1 MQKSASEIADAI
13 YNTQTFQD
21 TLNAID
27 ADMLGDY
34 YRIDAADLSDSKVY
48 VSGSFSTAEE
58 IAVFQASSS
67 DAVENIKKA
76 IDTRL
81 EDLKLAF
88 ENYVPGEMTKI
99 NNPVLVTKGTTVVL
113 VLADDTASVS
123 DQINELRNKK
133 ERGFLCPLS
142 WVIIVLILAMAVII
156 MRRGTPRQ
164 GVSILPL
171 ALVPFGYLIAGPISR
186 WLDGFSLRSV
196 PICSVC
202 LLP

>member
-1 MQKSASEIADAI
+1 MKTKVMSVVCVLALLLTLTACGGSDSQPQKSAAEIADAI
-13 YNTQTFQD
+13 YSTQTFQD

-27 ADMLGDY
+27 ADMLGHY
-34 YRIDAADLSDSKVY
+34 YRIDAADLTDSKVY

-99 NNPVLVTKGTTVVL
+99 NDPVLITKGTTVVL
-113 VLADDTASVS
+113 VLADDTAAVS
-123 DQINELRNKK
+123 DQVNELLK
-133 ERGFLCPLS
+133 
-142 WVIIVLILAMAVII
+142 
-156 MRRGTPRQ
+156 
-164 GVSILPL
+164 
-171 ALVPFGYLIAGPISR
+171 
-186 WLDGFSLRSV
+186 
-196 PICSVC
+196 
-202 LLP
+202 

>member
-1 MQKSASEIADAI
+1 MKTKVMSVVCVLALLLTLTACGGSDSQPQKSAAEIADAI
-13 YNTQTFQD
+13 YSTQTFQD

-34 YRIDAADLSDSKVY
+34 YRIDAADLTDSKVY

-99 NNPVLVTKGTTVVL
+99 NDPVLITKGTTVVL
-113 VLADDTASVS
+113 VLADDTAAVS
-123 DQINELRNKK
+123 DQVNELLK
-133 ERGFLCPLS
+133 
-142 WVIIVLILAMAVII
+142 
-156 MRRGTPRQ
+156 
-164 GVSILPL
+164 
-171 ALVPFGYLIAGPISR
+171 
-186 WLDGFSLRSV
+186 
-196 PICSVC
+196 
-202 LLP
+202 

>member
-1 MQKSASEIADAI
+1 MKTKVLSIVCAFVFLLTLTACGGSSSEVQKSVSEIADAI

-67 DAVENIKKA
+67 DAVEN
-76 IDTRL
+76 
-81 EDLKLAF
+81 LKLAF

-123 DQINELRNKK
+123 DQINELLK
-133 ERGFLCPLS
+133 
-142 WVIIVLILAMAVII
+142 
-156 MRRGTPRQ
+156 
-164 GVSILPL
+164 
-171 ALVPFGYLIAGPISR
+171 
-186 WLDGFSLRSV
+186 
-196 PICSVC
+196 
-202 LLP
+202 

>member
-1 MQKSASEIADAI
+1 MKTKVMSVVCVLALLLTLTACGGSDSQPQKSAAEIADAI
-13 YNTQTFQD
+13 YSTQTFQD

-27 ADMLGDY
+27 SDMLGDY
-34 YRIDAADLSDSKVY
+34 YRIDASDLTDSKVY

-99 NNPVLVTKGTTVVL
+99 NDPVLITKGTTVVL
-113 VLADDTASVS
+113 VLADDTAAVS
-123 DQINELRNKK
+123 DQVNELLK
-133 ERGFLCPLS
+133 
-142 WVIIVLILAMAVII
+142 
-156 MRRGTPRQ
+156 
-164 GVSILPL
+164 
-171 ALVPFGYLIAGPISR
+171 
-186 WLDGFSLRSV
+186 
-196 PICSVC
+196 
-202 LLP
+202 

>member
-1 MQKSASEIADAI
+1 MKTKVMSVVCVLALLLSLTACGGSDSQPQKSAAEIADAI
-13 YNTQTFQD
+13 YSTQTFQD

-34 YRIDAADLSDSKVY
+34 YRIDAADLTDSKVY
-48 VSGSFSTAEE
+48 VSGSFSTVEE

-99 NNPVLVTKGTTVVL
+99 NDPVLITKGTTVVL
-113 VLADDTASVS
+113 VLADDTAAVS
-123 DQINELRNKK
+123 DQVNELLK
-133 ERGFLCPLS
+133 
-142 WVIIVLILAMAVII
+142 
-156 MRRGTPRQ
+156 
-164 GVSILPL
+164 
-171 ALVPFGYLIAGPISR
+171 
-186 WLDGFSLRSV
+186 
-196 PICSVC
+196 
-202 LLP
+202 

>member
-1 MQKSASEIADAI
+1 MKTKVMSVVCVLALLLTLTACGGSDSQPQKSAAEIADAI
-13 YNTQTFQD
+13 YSTQTFQD

-27 ADMLGDY
+27 SDMLGDY
-34 YRIDAADLSDSKVY
+34 YRIDAADLTDSKVY

-99 NNPVLVTKGTTVVL
+99 NDPVLITKGTTVVL
-113 VLADDTASVS
+113 VLADDTAAVS
-123 DQINELRNKK
+123 DQVNELMK
-133 ERGFLCPLS
+133 
-142 WVIIVLILAMAVII
+142 
-156 MRRGTPRQ
+156 
-164 GVSILPL
+164 
-171 ALVPFGYLIAGPISR
+171 
-186 WLDGFSLRSV
+186 
-196 PICSVC
+196 
-202 LLP
+202 

>member
-1 MQKSASEIADAI
+1 MKTKVMSVVCVLALLLTLTACGGSDSQPQKSAAEIADAI
-13 YNTQTFQD
+13 YSTQTFQD

-34 YRIDAADLSDSKVY
+34 YRIDAADLTDSKVY

-88 ENYVPGEMTKI
+88 ENYGPGEMTKI
-99 NNPVLVTKGTTVVL
+99 NDPVLITKGTTVVL
-113 VLADDTASVS
+113 VLADDTAAVS
-123 DQINELRNKK
+123 DQVNELLK
-133 ERGFLCPLS
+133 
-142 WVIIVLILAMAVII
+142 
-156 MRRGTPRQ
+156 
-164 GVSILPL
+164 
-171 ALVPFGYLIAGPISR
+171 
-186 WLDGFSLRSV
+186 
-196 PICSVC
+196 
-202 LLP
+202 

>member
-1 MQKSASEIADAI
+1 MSVVCVLALLLTLTACGGSDSQPQKSAAEIADAI
-13 YNTQTFQD
+13 YSTQTFQD

-34 YRIDAADLSDSKVY
+34 YRTDAADLTDSKVY

-99 NNPVLVTKGTTVVL
+99 NDPVLITKGTTVVL
-113 VLADDTASVS
+113 VLADDTAAVS
-123 DQINELRNKK
+123 DQVNELLK
-133 ERGFLCPLS
+133 
-142 WVIIVLILAMAVII
+142 
-156 MRRGTPRQ
+156 
-164 GVSILPL
+164 
-171 ALVPFGYLIAGPISR
+171 
-186 WLDGFSLRSV
+186 
-196 PICSVC
+196 
-202 LLP
+202 

>member
-1 MQKSASEIADAI
+1 MKTKVMSVVCVLALLLTLTACGGSYSQPQKSAAEIADAI
-13 YNTQTFQD
+13 YSTQTFQD

-34 YRIDAADLSDSKVY
+34 YRIDAADLTDSKVY

-99 NNPVLVTKGTTVVL
+99 NDPVLITKGTTVVL
-113 VLADDTASVS
+113 VLADDTAAVS
-123 DQINELRNKK
+123 DQVNELLK
-133 ERGFLCPLS
+133 
-142 WVIIVLILAMAVII
+142 
-156 MRRGTPRQ
+156 
-164 GVSILPL
+164 
-171 ALVPFGYLIAGPISR
+171 
-186 WLDGFSLRSV
+186 
-196 PICSVC
+196 
-202 LLP
+202 

>member
-1 MQKSASEIADAI
+1 MKTKVMSVVCVLALLLTLTACGGSDSQPQRSAAEIADAI
-13 YNTQTFQD
+13 YSTQTFQD

-27 ADMLGDY
+27 SDMLGDY
-34 YRIDAADLSDSKVY
+34 YRIDAADLTDSKVY

-99 NNPVLVTKGTTVVL
+99 NDPVLITKGTTVVL
-113 VLADDTASVS
+113 VLADDTAAVS
-123 DQINELRNKK
+123 DQVNELLK
-133 ERGFLCPLS
+133 
-142 WVIIVLILAMAVII
+142 
-156 MRRGTPRQ
+156 
-164 GVSILPL
+164 
-171 ALVPFGYLIAGPISR
+171 
-186 WLDGFSLRSV
+186 
-196 PICSVC
+196 
-202 LLP
+202 

>member
-1 MQKSASEIADAI
+1 MKTKVMSVVCVLALLLTLTACGGSDSQPQKSAAEIADAI
-13 YNTQTFQD
+13 YSTQTFQD

-34 YRIDAADLSDSKVY
+34 YRIDAADLTDSKVY
-48 VSGSFSTAEE
+48 VSGSFYTAEE

-99 NNPVLVTKGTTVVL
+99 NDPVLITKGTTVVL
-113 VLADDTASVS
+113 VLADDTAAVS
-123 DQINELRNKK
+123 DQVNELLK
-133 ERGFLCPLS
+133 
-142 WVIIVLILAMAVII
+142 
-156 MRRGTPRQ
+156 
-164 GVSILPL
+164 
-171 ALVPFGYLIAGPISR
+171 
-186 WLDGFSLRSV
+186 
-196 PICSVC
+196 
-202 LLP
+202 

>member
-1 MQKSASEIADAI
+1 MKTKVMSVVCVLALLLTLTACGGSDSQPQKSAAEIADAI
-13 YNTQTFQD
+13 YSTQTFQD

-27 ADMLGDY
+27 SDMLGDY
-34 YRIDAADLSDSKVY
+34 YRIDAADLTDSKVY

-99 NNPVLVTKGTTVVL
+99 NDPVLITKGTTVVL
-113 VLADDTASVS
+113 VLAEDTAAVS
-123 DQINELRNKK
+123 DQVNELLK
-133 ERGFLCPLS
+133 
-142 WVIIVLILAMAVII
+142 
-156 MRRGTPRQ
+156 
-164 GVSILPL
+164 
-171 ALVPFGYLIAGPISR
+171 
-186 WLDGFSLRSV
+186 
-196 PICSVC
+196 
-202 LLP
+202 

>member
-1 MQKSASEIADAI
+1 MKTKVMSVVCVLALLLTLTACGGSDSQPQKSAAEIADAI
-13 YNTQTFQD
+13 YSTQTFQD

-34 YRIDAADLSDSKVY
+34 YRIDAADLTDSKVY

-81 EDLKLAF
+81 EDLKLAL

-99 NNPVLVTKGTTVVL
+99 NDPVLITKGTTVVL
-113 VLADDTASVS
+113 VLADDTAAVS
-123 DQINELRNKK
+123 DQVNELLK
-133 ERGFLCPLS
+133 
-142 WVIIVLILAMAVII
+142 
-156 MRRGTPRQ
+156 
-164 GVSILPL
+164 
-171 ALVPFGYLIAGPISR
+171 
-186 WLDGFSLRSV
+186 
-196 PICSVC
+196 
-202 LLP
+202 

>member
-1 MQKSASEIADAI
+1 MKTKVMSVVCVLALLLTLTACGGSDSQPQKSAAEIADAI
-13 YNTQTFQD
+13 YSTQPFQD

-27 ADMLGDY
+27 SDMLGDY
-34 YRIDAADLSDSKVY
+34 YRIDAADLTDSKVY

-99 NNPVLVTKGTTVVL
+99 NDPVLITKGTTVVL
-113 VLADDTASVS
+113 VLADDTAAVS
-123 DQINELRNKK
+123 DQVNELLK
-133 ERGFLCPLS
+133 
-142 WVIIVLILAMAVII
+142 
-156 MRRGTPRQ
+156 
-164 GVSILPL
+164 
-171 ALVPFGYLIAGPISR
+171 
-186 WLDGFSLRSV
+186 
-196 PICSVC
+196 
-202 LLP
+202 

>member
-1 MQKSASEIADAI
+1 MKTKVMSVVCVLALLLTLTACGGSDSQPQKSAAEIADAI
-13 YNTQTFQD
+13 YSTQTFQD

-27 ADMLGDY
+27 SDMLGDY
-34 YRIDAADLSDSKVY
+34 YRIDAADLTDSKVY

-99 NNPVLVTKGTTVVL
+99 NSS
-113 VLADDTASVS
+113 ASVEYEGRS
-123 DQINELRNKK
+123 FAKSMV
-133 ERGFLCPLS
+133 ER
-142 WVIIVLILAMAVII
+142 IAV
-156 MRRGTPRQ
+156 G
-164 GVSILPL
+164 
-171 ALVPFGYLIAGPISR
+171 
-186 WLDGFSLRSV
+186 
-196 PICSVC
+196 
-202 LLP
+202 

>member
-1 MQKSASEIADAI
+1 MKLKRIIALSLSAATLALSLTACGGSSSEVQKSASEIADAI

-123 DQINELRNKK
+123 DQINELLK
-133 ERGFLCPLS
+133 
-142 WVIIVLILAMAVII
+142 
-156 MRRGTPRQ
+156 
-164 GVSILPL
+164 
-171 ALVPFGYLIAGPISR
+171 
-186 WLDGFSLRSV
+186 
-196 PICSVC
+196 
-202 LLP
+202 

>member
-1 MQKSASEIADAI
+1 MKTKVMSVVCVLALLLTLTACGGSDSQPQKSAAEIADAI

-27 ADMLGDY
+27 SDMLGDY
-34 YRIDAADLSDSKVY
+34 YRIDAADLTDSKVY

-67 DAVENIKKA
+67 DAVENSKKA

-99 NNPVLVTKGTTVVL
+99 NDPVLITKGTTVVL
-113 VLADDTASVS
+113 VLADDTAAVS
-123 DQINELRNKK
+123 DQVNELLK
-133 ERGFLCPLS
+133 
-142 WVIIVLILAMAVII
+142 
-156 MRRGTPRQ
+156 
-164 GVSILPL
+164 
-171 ALVPFGYLIAGPISR
+171 
-186 WLDGFSLRSV
+186 
-196 PICSVC
+196 
-202 LLP
+202 

>member
-1 MQKSASEIADAI
+1 MKTKVMSVVCVLALLLTLTACGGSDSQPQKSAAEISDVI
-13 YNTQTFQD
+13 YSSQTFQD
-21 TLNAID
+21 TINAIE

-34 YRIDAADLSDSKVY
+34 YRIDAADLTDSKVY

-99 NNPVLVTKGTTVVL
+99 NDPVLITKGTTVVL
-113 VLADDTASVS
+113 VLADDTAAVS
-123 DQINELRNKK
+123 DQVNELLK
-133 ERGFLCPLS
+133 
-142 WVIIVLILAMAVII
+142 
-156 MRRGTPRQ
+156 
-164 GVSILPL
+164 
-171 ALVPFGYLIAGPISR
+171 
-186 WLDGFSLRSV
+186 
-196 PICSVC
+196 
-202 LLP
+202 

>member
-1 MQKSASEIADAI
+1 MKTKVMSVVCVLALLLTLTACGGSDSQPQKSAAEIADAV
-13 YNTQTFQD
+13 YSTQTFQD

-27 ADMLGDY
+27 SDMLGDY
-34 YRIDAADLSDSKVY
+34 YRIDAADLTDSKVY

-99 NNPVLVTKGTTVVL
+99 NDPVLITKGTTVVL
-113 VLADDTASVS
+113 VLADDTAAVS
-123 DQINELRNKK
+123 DQVNELLK
-133 ERGFLCPLS
+133 
-142 WVIIVLILAMAVII
+142 
-156 MRRGTPRQ
+156 
-164 GVSILPL
+164 
-171 ALVPFGYLIAGPISR
+171 
-186 WLDGFSLRSV
+186 
-196 PICSVC
+196 
-202 LLP
+202 

>member
-1 MQKSASEIADAI
+1 MKTKVMSVVCVLALLLTLTACGGSDSQPQKSAAEIADAI

-27 ADMLGDY
+27 SDMLGDY
-34 YRIDAADLSDSKVY
+34 YRIDAADLTDSKVY

-99 NNPVLVTKGTTVVL
+99 NDPVLITKGTTVVL
-113 VLADDTASVS
+113 VLADDTAAVS
-123 DQINELRNKK
+123 DQVNELLK
-133 ERGFLCPLS
+133 
-142 WVIIVLILAMAVII
+142 
-156 MRRGTPRQ
+156 
-164 GVSILPL
+164 
-171 ALVPFGYLIAGPISR
+171 
-186 WLDGFSLRSV
+186 
-196 PICSVC
+196 
-202 LLP
+202 

>member
-1 MQKSASEIADAI
+1 MKTKVMSVVCVLALLLTLTACGGSDSQPQKSAAEIADAI
-13 YNTQTFQD
+13 YSTQTFQD

-27 ADMLGDY
+27 ADKLGNY
-34 YRIDAADLSDSKVY
+34 YRIDAADLTDSKVY

-99 NNPVLVTKGTTVVL
+99 NDPVLITKGTTVVL
-113 VLADDTASVS
+113 VLADDTAAVS
-123 DQINELRNKK
+123 DQLNELLK
-133 ERGFLCPLS
+133 
-142 WVIIVLILAMAVII
+142 
-156 MRRGTPRQ
+156 
-164 GVSILPL
+164 
-171 ALVPFGYLIAGPISR
+171 
-186 WLDGFSLRSV
+186 
-196 PICSVC
+196 
-202 LLP
+202 

>member
-1 MQKSASEIADAI
+1 MKTKVLSIVCAFVFLLTLTACGGSSSEVQKSASEIADAI

-88 ENYVPGEMTKI
+88 ENYVPDEMTKI

-123 DQINELRNKK
+123 DQINELLK
-133 ERGFLCPLS
+133 
-142 WVIIVLILAMAVII
+142 
-156 MRRGTPRQ
+156 
-164 GVSILPL
+164 
-171 ALVPFGYLIAGPISR
+171 
-186 WLDGFSLRSV
+186 
-196 PICSVC
+196 
-202 LLP
+202 

>member
-1 MQKSASEIADAI
+1 MKTKVMSVVCVLALLLTLTACGGSDSQPQKSAAEIADAI
-13 YNTQTFQD
+13 YSTQNFQD

-27 ADMLGDY
+27 SDMLGDY
-34 YRIDAADLSDSKVY
+34 YRIDAADLTDSKVY

-99 NNPVLVTKGTTVVL
+99 NDPVLITKGTTVVL
-113 VLADDTASVS
+113 VLADDTAAVS
-123 DQINELRNKK
+123 DQVNELLK
-133 ERGFLCPLS
+133 
-142 WVIIVLILAMAVII
+142 
-156 MRRGTPRQ
+156 
-164 GVSILPL
+164 
-171 ALVPFGYLIAGPISR
+171 
-186 WLDGFSLRSV
+186 
-196 PICSVC
+196 
-202 LLP
+202 

>member
-1 MQKSASEIADAI
+1 MKTKVMSVVCVLALLLTLTACGGSDSQPQKSAAEIADAI
-13 YNTQTFQD
+13 YSTQTFQD

-34 YRIDAADLSDSKVY
+34 YRIDAADLTDSKVY

-88 ENYVPGEMTKI
+88 
-99 NNPVLVTKGTTVVL
+99 
-113 VLADDTASVS
+113 
-123 DQINELRNKK
+123 
-133 ERGFLCPLS
+133 
-142 WVIIVLILAMAVII
+142 
-156 MRRGTPRQ
+156 
-164 GVSILPL
+164 
-171 ALVPFGYLIAGPISR
+171 
-186 WLDGFSLRSV
+186 
-196 PICSVC
+196 
-202 LLP
+202 

>member
-1 MQKSASEIADAI
+1 MKTKVMSVVCVLALLLTLTACGGSDSQPQKSAAEIADAI
-13 YNTQTFQD
+13 YSTQTFRD

-34 YRIDAADLSDSKVY
+34 YRIDAADLTDSKVY

-99 NNPVLVTKGTTVVL
+99 NDPVLITKGTTVVL
-113 VLADDTASVS
+113 VLADDTAAVS
-123 DQINELRNKK
+123 DQVNELLK
-133 ERGFLCPLS
+133 
-142 WVIIVLILAMAVII
+142 
-156 MRRGTPRQ
+156 
-164 GVSILPL
+164 
-171 ALVPFGYLIAGPISR
+171 
-186 WLDGFSLRSV
+186 
-196 PICSVC
+196 
-202 LLP
+202 